1 MEDIK
6 QRSQLI
12 LCRLTKYT
20 INNLRDDL
28 TAAQQRLENADQLP
42 VQKNTLFVILKKF
55 ARVEKEL
62 ESFRERVNEA
72 NATKFDIQKMK
83 DKMMDV
89 EGKHRREI
97 RRAQETINGLSEAVA
112 RISAENEKFKQQI
125 DNLLASHNDDVIVY
139 THEEAVGHLSAA
151 NNNNIKNKQKRG
163 RTDSLTAQKAE
174 DGQDIGEDCSENCAE
189 SSCEDC
195 AKGCCEDWAENCCED
210 FAKDCCEDCAKGCCE
225 DWADNCAKGC
235 CKDCCEDFAKDC
247 CEDCAKGCCEDW
259 AENCCEDCAEN
270 CCENCAENCS
280 EDCAVNSSE
289 DWAENCCDDCAE
301 KCREDWAKDCCEDC
315 AESTCEDWDENCSED
330 CAADCSED
338 YAERCSENC
347 SEKCSEDW
355 AVDCS
360 ENWVKAS
367 IEDWAKDC
375 GEDLVE
381 DVSGKSADKNGQNRA
396 RNVPLGD
403 EPPAHTCK
411 QAKVLNSP
419 VKRSKSCL
427 PRLRDFEP
435 LKLLGR
441 GGFGK
446 VYLVCKKGGADNG
459 KLYAMKTMNIE
470 KIQEQKD
477 GCQQYRTECDMYKRG
492 LEAPFLVGL
501 YYAFHTQSKVCLI
514 QDYYAGGNLLNVL
527 LKRRVLSIHKA
538 RLYLTEIIEA
548 VEYLHKLRVIHRD
561 IKPENIL
568 IDAQGHIAVADYGL
582 CKQFICSK
590 QKDHAYSQCG
600 TSFYM
605 APEIIL
611 GKGYSYE
618 VDWWSVGITAFQMMI
633 GHDPFYHDD
642 DSNNST
648 LYYNILHHT
657 PAIPSWFTGREE
669 DFIRRMLEKDP
680 KLRLGGV
687 KGEAQNIKKHPF
699 FNGINWDEVSRRQL
713 LMPSLV
719 DLGCQFNFNK
729 EDLEMSNISFLSPYN
744 ICDDEACS
752 YIAPVLMPNGS
763 N

>member
-259 AENCCEDCAEN
+259 AE
-270 CCENCAENCS
+270 
-280 EDCAVNSSE
+280 
-289 DWAENCCDDCAE
+289 
-301 KCREDWAKDCCEDC
+301 
-315 AESTCEDWDENCSED
+315 
-330 CAADCSED
+330 
-338 YAERCSENC
+338 
-347 SEKCSEDW
+347 
-355 AVDCS
+355 
-360 ENWVKAS
+360 
-367 IEDWAKDC
+367 
-375 GEDLVE
+375 
-381 DVSGKSADKNGQNRA
+381 KNGQNRA

-514 QDYYAGGNLLNVL
+514 QDYYAGGDLFHLLREWGVFS
-527 LKRRVLSIHKA
+527 VDDT
-538 RLYLTEIIEA
+538 RLYLAEIIHG
-548 VEYLHKLRVIHRD
+548 VEYLHQLRVIHRD
-561 IKPENIL
+561 IKPANIL
-568 IDAQGHIAVADYGL
+568 VDAEGHIAIADYGL
-582 CKQFICSK
+582 CKQFVSSK
-590 QKDHAYSQCG
+590 EDDDYAYNKCG
-600 TSFYM
+600 TNQYM
-605 APEIIL
+605 APEMII
-611 GKGYSYE
+611 GEGYSYE
-618 VDWWSVGITAFQMMI
+618 VDWWSVGITAFEMMM
-633 GHDPFYHDD
+633 GHKPFHYDD
-642 DSNNST
+642 DRNHSA
-648 LYYNILHHT
+648 LYHNILHHT
-657 PAIPSWFTGREE
+657 PDIPPWFLDNEV
-669 DFIRRMLEKDP
+669 DFLRRILEKDP
-680 KLRLGGV
+680 KIRLGGG
-687 KGEAQNIKKHPF
+687 KAGAENIKKHPF
-699 FNGINWDEVSRRQL
+699 FDGINWNEVSRRQL
-713 LMPSLV
+713 VMPHL
-719 DLGCQFNFNK
+719 L
-729 EDLEMSNISFLSPYN
+729 DLEHEEDISDQDFGSSNISFLSPSN
-744 ICDDEACS
+744 ICDNSNEACS